1 VPWKVEILDRRVVKE
16 LESLSD
22 DVRQRFLRI
31 SELIE
36 KHGRSAMHEPHIKHL
51 EGKLWEMRM
60 TGRDGIARALFVT
73 AVRDR
78 VVVVHAFAKED
89 AEDPVARARG
99 GPPACEGGD
108 VMGIPLKTV
117 ARKWLKDPE
126 FKAGY
131 DALEEEFALASLLIE
146 ARTRANLTQAELA
159 SKMGTSQS
167 TIARLESGKA
177 APSLSTLRRL
187 AKATG
192 TRLEISFEPKRPTRR
207 TRSTSA
213 A

>member
-1 VPWKVEILDRRVVKE
+1 
-16 LESLSD
+16 
-22 DVRQRFLRI
+22 
-31 SELIE
+31 
-36 KHGRSAMHEPHIKHL
+36 
-51 EGKLWEMRM
+51 
-60 TGRDGIARALFVT
+60 
-73 AVRDR
+73 
-78 VVVVHAFAKED
+78 
-89 AEDPVARARG
+89 
-99 GPPACEGGD
+99 
-108 VMGIPLKTV
+108 MGIPLKKV
-117 ARKWLKDPE
+117 ARKWLKDAE
-126 FKAGY
+126 FRAGY

-146 ARTRANLTQAELA
+146 ARTRAKLTQAELA

-192 TRLEISFEPKRPTRR
+192 TRLEISFEPKLPTRR

>member
-1 VPWKVEILDRRVVKE
+1 
-16 LESLSD
+16 
-22 DVRQRFLRI
+22 
-31 SELIE
+31 
-36 KHGRSAMHEPHIKHL
+36 
-51 EGKLWEMRM
+51 
-60 TGRDGIARALFVT
+60 
-73 AVRDR
+73 
-78 VVVVHAFAKED
+78 
-89 AEDPVARARG
+89 
-99 GPPACEGGD
+99 
-108 VMGIPLKTV
+108 MGIPLKNV

-159 SKMGTSQS
+159 SRMGTSQS

-192 TRLEISFEPKRPTRR
+192 TRLEISFEPRRPSSR

>member
-1 VPWKVEILDRRVVKE
+1 
-16 LESLSD
+16 
-22 DVRQRFLRI
+22 
-31 SELIE
+31 
-36 KHGRSAMHEPHIKHL
+36 
-51 EGKLWEMRM
+51 
-60 TGRDGIARALFVT
+60 
-73 AVRDR
+73 
-78 VVVVHAFAKED
+78 
-89 AEDPVARARG
+89 
-99 GPPACEGGD
+99 
-108 VMGIPLKTV
+108 MGIPLEKV
-117 ARKWLKDPE
+117 SRKWLKNPE

-192 TRLEISFEPKRPTRR
+192 TRLEISFEQKRPARKAKGT
-207 TRSTSA
+207 TA
-213 A
+213 AY

>member
-1 VPWKVEILDRRVVKE
+1 
-16 LESLSD
+16 
-22 DVRQRFLRI
+22 
-31 SELIE
+31 
-36 KHGRSAMHEPHIKHL
+36 
-51 EGKLWEMRM
+51 
-60 TGRDGIARALFVT
+60 
-73 AVRDR
+73 
-78 VVVVHAFAKED
+78 
-89 AEDPVARARG
+89 
-99 GPPACEGGD
+99 
-108 VMGIPLKTV
+108 MGIPLEKV
-117 ARKWLKDPE
+117 AQKWLKDPA

-131 DALEEEFALASLLIE
+131 DALEEELALASLLIE

-192 TRLEISFEPKRPTRR
+192 ARLEISFAPKRLRRGTRG
-207 TRSTSA
+207 TSA

>member
-1 VPWKVEILDRRVVKE
+1 
-16 LESLSD
+16 
-22 DVRQRFLRI
+22 
-31 SELIE
+31 
-36 KHGRSAMHEPHIKHL
+36 
-51 EGKLWEMRM
+51 
-60 TGRDGIARALFVT
+60 
-73 AVRDR
+73 
-78 VVVVHAFAKED
+78 
-89 AEDPVARARG
+89 
-99 GPPACEGGD
+99 
-108 VMGIPLKTV
+108 MGIPLKRV
-117 ARKWLKDPE
+117 AQKWLKDHE

-192 TRLEISFEPKRPTRR
+192 TRLEISFAPKRPSRR
-207 TRSTSA
+207 T
-213 A
+213 

>member
-1 VPWKVEILDRRVVKE
+1 
-16 LESLSD
+16 
-22 DVRQRFLRI
+22 
-31 SELIE
+31 
-36 KHGRSAMHEPHIKHL
+36 
-51 EGKLWEMRM
+51 
-60 TGRDGIARALFVT
+60 
-73 AVRDR
+73 
-78 VVVVHAFAKED
+78 
-89 AEDPVARARG
+89 
-99 GPPACEGGD
+99 
-108 VMGIPLKTV
+108 MGIPLKTV

-177 APSLSTLRRL
+177 APSVSTSRRL

-192 TRLEISFEPKRPTRR
+192 TRLEISFEPKRPARR
-207 TRSTSA
+207 TRNTSA